1 MQSFDV
7 YFAGEIL
14 PDADP
19 AAVRQGVARL
29 FKMPESA
36 VERLFSGKPLRV
48 KQAVDADAASLY
60 RAAFRDVGALV
71 QIVPAGAPPP
81 AAKTPPGTA
90 QAPAAAVPA
99 DTPPVASPAP
109 TGIASASLAE
119 PGAIIDSTPPPPP
132 AQIDTS
138 SLEALPPNTGTL
150 EDCRVDK
157 PARPIPDISHIKLA
171 DD

>member
-29 FKMPESA
+29 FKAQQGA
-36 VERLFSGKPLRV
+36 VERLFSGTPTRI
-48 KQAVDADAASLY
+48 KQGVDADAASLY

-71 QIVPAGAPPP
+71 QIVPAGSPPPAGKAPRSTPQAAPAGGLPQTPPPP
-81 AAKTPPGTA
+81 AAEG
-90 QAPAAAVPA
+90 
-99 DTPPVASPAP
+99 VAGA
-109 TGIASASLAE
+109 TLAE
-119 PGAIIDSTPPPPP
+119 PGAVIDSTPPPPP

-150 EDCRVDK
+150 EDCRVEK
-157 PARPIPDISHIKLA
+157 PHRHIPDISHLKLA
-171 DD
+171 DE